1 MIFDIEK
8 LICTDFFD
16 DTNREKDFY
25 CSKVVLS
32 PKTNSY
38 DRHILKQL
46 ITQGTE
52 LAKKVN
58 PGAANDAS
66 LKRDYN
72 RILINSIAGLTAE
85 YLWKAFLNLTNID
98 TIVIETEMEDVSKQ
112 IDLKTIKNNL
122 SIEVRSSF
130 PRNGLSFA
138 ICHPKYQF
146 DIIGPYSNGYKP
158 DEIQKNFYAR
168 TLFPF
173 DFNEFNN
180 AIKEDG
186 FTVYLTGGA
195 TWEMFENNKITKK
208 KTFIPEDEIT
218 IDRLST
224 KSEYL
229 VIPFCDALDSIE
241 LFNKIKSQ

>member
-1 MIFDIEK
+1 MVFDIEK
-8 LICTDFFD
+8 LKCSDFFN
-16 DTNREKDFY
+16 DTKRKKDFY
-25 CSKVVLS
+25 CCKIVFA

-38 DRHILKQL
+38 DRHILNRL
-46 ITQGTE
+46 IKRGTG

-66 LKRDYN
+66 ISRDYD

-85 YLWKAFLNLTNID
+85 YLWKAFLNLTSID
-98 TIVIETEMEDVSKQ
+98 TIVIETEMVDIAKQ
-112 IDLKTIKNNL
+112 IDLITIKNNL
-122 SIEVRSSF
+122 TIEVRSSF
-130 PRNGLSFA
+130 PRNGISFA

-146 DIIGPYSNGYKP
+146 DIIGPYSNDYKP
-158 DEIQKNFYAR
+158 NEIQKNFYAR

-173 DFNEFNN
+173 DFSEFNKL
-180 AIKEDG
+180 IKEDD

-195 TWEMFENNKITKK
+195 TWEMFEDNKITKK
-208 KTFIPEDEIT
+208 KSLIPEDEIT

-229 VIPFCDALDSIE
+229 VIPFSNALDSIE
-241 LFNKIKSQ
+241 LFNKIKVC